1 VSSFPKEFAVLE
13 DDSGRRLF
21 VKVFARGAAV
31 EYERSRVLFETS
43 KRSQQFRAPEPLK
56 LVEPEGVIIFE
67 YIHGLV
73 GCREYLVR
81 SIRSHLGTFKQRLG
95 LLRRIGRSLASIH
108 DGFATANGSG
118 ECVEFEIVANV
129 SSNLRNRILEVLSN
143 SPKRPMHGDFSGG
156 NIFTLT
162 TDGEPSVV
170 VLDPT
175 AHPYLSTTR
184 QEESFGS
191 IYLDAAQFVFSIS
204 CHPRFYPP
212 LSREVD
218 QYAEEFSIGYQEES
232 GYNLDRATLLAS
244 AATISRKYQEHFDR
258 RRNRFSFSDWRE
270 RRIRTRASQRLLVLA
285 EKTRS

>member
-1 VSSFPKEFAVLE
+1 MSSYPKEFAVLE

-21 VKVFARGAAV
+21 VKVFAHGAAV

-67 YIHGLV
+67 YIRDLV

-81 SIRSHLGTFKQRLG
+81 SIRSHASAFEQRLG
-95 LLRRIGRSLASIH
+95 LIRRIGRSLASIH
-108 DGFATANGSG
+108 DGFASVNGSRK
-118 ECVEFEIVANV
+118 CVEFEIVTNV
-129 SSNLRNRILEVLSN
+129 SPNLRNRVVEVLSN

-156 NIFTLT
+156 NVFTLT
-162 TDGEPSVV
+162 REGEPNVV

-175 AHPYLSTTR
+175 AHPYLSTAQQ
-184 QEESFGS
+184 QEGFGS
-191 IYLDAAQFVFSIS
+191 VYLDAAQFVFSVS

-212 LSREVD
+212 LSSEVD
-218 QYAEEFSIGYQEES
+218 QYAEEFSMGYQEAS
-232 GYNLDRATLLAS
+232 GYTLDRATLLAS

-258 RRNRFSFSDWRE
+258 RRSRFSFSDWRE
-270 RRIRTRASQRLLVLA
+270 RRIRTRAAQRLLALA
-285 EKTRS
+285 ERMMS